1 MVIPPFDHFPFFA
14 VYTSTTTTYALV
26 NRKVG
31 NFLLV
36 VHGKEEKKRK
46 EKVSRSCGGVLKE
59 DRRVLRMHALGNFL
73 VVVRNFVGIGH
84 REERGGKCPIPT
96 NRTETGRIFSKYGH
110 LMTA

>member
-1 MVIPPFDHFPFFA
+1 MLTQELA
-14 VYTSTTTTYALV
+14 
-26 NRKVG
+26 RG

-59 DRRVLRMHALGNFL
+59 ERVLRMHALGNFL

>member
-1 MVIPPFDHFPFFA
+1 M
-14 VYTSTTTTYALV
+14 SGTTDETY
-26 NRKVG
+26 G

>member
-1 MVIPPFDHFPFFA
+1 MGD
-14 VYTSTTTTYALV
+14 
-26 NRKVG
+26 
-31 NFLLV
+31 
-36 VHGKEEKKRK
+36 
-46 EKVSRSCGGVLKE
+46 
-59 DRRVLRMHALGNFL
+59 FL

>member
-1 MVIPPFDHFPFFA
+1 MFFSWPLA
-14 VYTSTTTTYALV
+14 LQLQLSVVLWALALDTSTNT
-26 NRKVG
+26 G

-84 REERGGKCPIPT
+84 GEERGGKCPIPT